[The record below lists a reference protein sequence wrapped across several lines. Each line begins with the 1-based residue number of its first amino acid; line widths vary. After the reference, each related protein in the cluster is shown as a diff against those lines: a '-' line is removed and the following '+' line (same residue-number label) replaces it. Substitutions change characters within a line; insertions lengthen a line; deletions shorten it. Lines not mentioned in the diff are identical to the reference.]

1 MDGLAQGL
9 GRAVI
14 APDLPG
20 HGGTAAD
27 ADGQGP
33 GFLDVVVELAALT
46 ARAWRH
52 AEPLAPGEV
61 LPKVPLVGYSMG
73 GRLAL
78 GLAMMAPQRFT
89 SLVLISTRPG
99 IDSPE
104 ERRERRAADLALAD
118 RIEAIGAVA
127 FAEEWAAHPLIAT
140 QARAPEAAR
149 RAMAERRAAND
160 PRGLAASLRGV
171 GQGAVPPLAG
181 LCPMLEL
188 PVLLISGED
197 DPVYTA
203 LARAL
208 LGELPRGE
216 HVVIANA
223 GHAPHVEAPAETAAV
238 IDRFLRAHG

>member
-140 QARAPEAAR
+140 QARAPVTGSAKIWVEVDR
-149 RAMAERRAAND
+149 PHRRAASAGRD
-160 PRGLAASLRGV
+160 PRDTV
-171 GQGAVPPLAG
+171 G
-181 LCPMLEL
+181 
-188 PVLLISGED
+188 ISQWSR
-197 DPVYTA
+197 T
-203 LARAL
+203 
-208 LGELPRGE
+208 
-216 HVVIANA
+216 
-223 GHAPHVEAPAETAAV
+223 VEAAAGVVETP
-238 IDRFLRAHG
+238 DSYFR